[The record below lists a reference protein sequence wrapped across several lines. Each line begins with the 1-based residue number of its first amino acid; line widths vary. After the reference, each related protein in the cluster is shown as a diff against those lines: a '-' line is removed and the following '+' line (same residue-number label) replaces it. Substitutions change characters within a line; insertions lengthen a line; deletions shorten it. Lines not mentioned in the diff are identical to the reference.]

1 MRDAGPGDYGIF
13 IGEFKAVLNAIFLF
27 LFTVH
32 SVAFL
37 HEVVAAIVDQR
48 AEVVT
53 VARETCIA
61 RSTAVARTA
70 LPASAQDAH

>member
-1 MRDAGPGDYGIF
+1 MYYNFYIRALGLEIT
-13 IGEFKAVLNAIFLF
+13 V
-27 LFTVH
+27 FTVG

-70 LPASAQDAH
+70 LPASAQDTH